1 MPEKR
6 RFTGR
11 RKGCPFKSDPTLL
24 ISYKDP
30 QMLRRYITERGKI
43 MPGRVSG
50 VSAKYQRKLAVEI
63 KRARQ
68 LALLPY
74 AGQQN

>member
-1 MPEKR
+1 MPA
-6 RFTGR
+6 
-11 RKGCPFKSDPTLL
+11 
-24 ISYKDP
+24 
-30 QMLRRYITERGKI
+30 
-43 MPGRVSG
+43 RVSG
-50 VSAKYQRKLAVEI
+50 VSVKAQRKLAVEI